1 MNIYEVAYYGWDD
14 YKETDNFSLLFSH
27 ENKYTDQQFQEI
39 LDEILSDYELLIV
52 LNILKKEEPKKF
64 DENYMNHITHASG
77 NKSSLLS
84 CFPDEVEEILIEK
97 YDFKKY
103 TPSITAKAYASVIE
117 DEEDYSEYHGC

>member
-52 LNILKKEEPKKF
+52 LNILKKEEPEKF

-77 NKSSLLS
+77 VPSKNSAGVGNVLISFGQEAK
-84 CFPDEVEEILIEK
+84 EILRKSKIEGK
-97 YDFKKY
+97 FMELE
-103 TPSITAKAYASVIE
+103 VVE
-117 DEEDYSEYHGC
+117 